1 MNLIVES
8 QYFSPVIL
16 YKNSYKFTHI
26 IIEQCE
32 SYQKLSFRNR
42 CQIAGAEGV
51 LDLSIP
57 LVNGRA
63 QKALI
68 RDVKIADSLPWQANH
83 WKTIVSCYN
92 RSPWFSFYQDE
103 LEGLYRK
110 PFRFL
115 LDWNRECLEWSLKVL
130 GMPRTIG
137 STAEYKREYSPEEGA
152 DRRGK
157 WLPKNREN
165 WGEESPRYHQVFE
178 ERTGFLPGLSVLD
191 LVFCEGKN
199 AIKYIQS

>member
-8 QYFSPVIL
+8 QYFSPIIL
-16 YKNSYKFTHI
+16 FKNSYKFTHI

-32 SYQKLSFRNR
+32 SWQKMSFRNR

-57 LVNGRA
+57 LVNGRD
-63 QKALI
+63 QKGLI
-68 RDVKIADSLPWQANH
+68 RDVKIADSSPWQANH

-92 RSPWFSFYQDE
+92 RSPWFSFYQND
-103 LEGLYRK
+103 LEALYRK

-115 LDWNRECLEWSLKVL
+115 LDWNQECLEWSLKVL
-130 GMPRTIG
+130 GMPRMIG
-137 STAEYKREYSPEEGA
+137 TTMEYKAEYPVQQGV
-152 DRRGK
+152 DQRGK
-157 WLPKNREN
+157 WLPKNRED
-165 WGEESPRYHQVFE
+165 WGAESPRYHQVFE
-178 ERTGFLPGLSVLD
+178 ERTGFLPGLSILD